1 MHHPPPMF
9 LLRVPYNLRQL
20 LSFLHSSA
28 VVCWELEFSF
38 LSPIEVL
45 SSLPLLREEGP
56 WPEEVDELRA
66 AELAYNQT
74 SCSYD
79 EHA

>member
-28 VVCWELEFSF
+28 AVCWEFSF

-45 SSLPLLREEGP
+45 SPLPLPREERP
-56 WPEEVDELRA
+56 WPEKVDELRV
-66 AELAYNQT
+66 AELADNQT